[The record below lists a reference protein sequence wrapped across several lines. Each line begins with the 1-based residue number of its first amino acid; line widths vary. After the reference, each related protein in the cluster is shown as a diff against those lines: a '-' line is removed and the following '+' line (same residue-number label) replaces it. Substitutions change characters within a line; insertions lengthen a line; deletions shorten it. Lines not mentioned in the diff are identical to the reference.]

1 MELFNKNQR
10 VETVYL
16 IPDDLWKNIHETY
29 ADQLKADF
37 FNAERS
43 IDFRMQDA
51 TRLPRAEIERQHV
64 EYHRRNC
71 FKIQGGV
78 RRTISK
84 VVDLT
89 EDRKRTKRR

>member
-71 FKIQGGV
+71 FKIQGGL

-84 VVDLT
+84 VADLT